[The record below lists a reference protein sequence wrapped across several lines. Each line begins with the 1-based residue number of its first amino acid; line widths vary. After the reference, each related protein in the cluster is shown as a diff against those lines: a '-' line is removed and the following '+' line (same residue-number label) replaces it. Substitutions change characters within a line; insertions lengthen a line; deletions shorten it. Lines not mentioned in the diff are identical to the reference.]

1 MKITFKNEVV
11 VGSILLLHSTWWL
24 QKETQS
30 LLQPITS
37 FFFAQKRTIGVN
49 SRSGKCQIIKETY
62 SSILIGSMIAHHQ
75 HHRTSEGQTETGA
88 D

>member
-30 LLQPITS
+30 LLQPIRS
-37 FFFAQKRTIGVN
+37 FFVQKRTISAN

-75 HHRTSEGQTETGA
+75 HYRTSEGQTETGA